1 MGLKRR
7 KLSTKKTKKKLKP
20 RNSLSNLPDEI
31 LHHILSFLKLRDI
44 ARLRVLSKKFQT
56 LSATAPSFCF
66 SERRPS
72 FWFSKP
78 RFRHRRNCSCAH
90 VFNFMNTL
98 PQHRSHSLKIKR
110 ISFKSFCDKGEH
122 SSLHDHW
129 INNLFQTFHVEQL
142 SLNYQLPSIF
152 TSLPKFQSLKLLK
165 LEMNRVIMVKLP
177 EMKLTSLETLH
188 IMFFA
193 TEDPVGEWVSQSF
206 PALKSLFLSEI
217 NVSWLSKKLLD
228 LEIRS
233 SCLEAL
239 SIQKCCS
246 LKPVRIIT
254 ENLRTLSYVTCP
266 CVRCH
271 HNDDIVDFRYD
282 DSVFE
287 ISAPNLRRL
296 SWQGY
301 APRLCYDARTF
312 QSLQVASFTKLS
324 LQNLNLTIQLF
335 EATRRATS
343 LHTDTG
349 MIKVSS

>member
-1 MGLKRR
+1 MEVE
-7 KLSTKKTKKKLKP
+7 P
-20 RNSLSNLPDEI
+20 RSSLNNLPDDI
-31 LHHILSFLKLRDI
+31 LHHIFSFLKLSDI

-66 SERRPS
+66 SE
-72 FWFSKP
+72 P
-78 RFRHRRNCSCAH
+78 RLSHHSNYCSCAH

-98 PQHRSHSLKIKR
+98 PRHRSHSLKIKR
-110 ISFKSFCDKGEH
+110 ISFTSFCDQGEH

-129 INNLFQTFHVEQL
+129 INKLFQTFHVEQL

-165 LEMNRVIMVKLP
+165 LEMNRVILVKLP
-177 EMKLTSLETLH
+177 EMKLASLETLH
-188 IMFFA
+188 IIFFQ
-193 TEDPVGEWVSQSF
+193 TEDPVGEWISQSF
-206 PALKSLFLSEI
+206 PALKSLFLSKI
-217 NVSWLSKKLLD
+217 NVSWLSKKQLD

-233 SCLEAL
+233 SCLEDL
-239 SIQKCCS
+239 SIHNCCT

-254 ENLRTLSYVTCP
+254 ENLRTLSYVTCSS
-266 CVRCH
+266 VRCY
-271 HNDDIVDFRYD
+271 HNYGFVNSRYD
-282 DSVFE
+282 ESVFE

-296 SWQGY
+296 SWEGY
-301 APRLCYDARTF
+301 APKLCYDARTF
-312 QSLQVASFTKLS
+312 QSLQVASFTKLA

-343 LHTDTG
+343 LHTNTG